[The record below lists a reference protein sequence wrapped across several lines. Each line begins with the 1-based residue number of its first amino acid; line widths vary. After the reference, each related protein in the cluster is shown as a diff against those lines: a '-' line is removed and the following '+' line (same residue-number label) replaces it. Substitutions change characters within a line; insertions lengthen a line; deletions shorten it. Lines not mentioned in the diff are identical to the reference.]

1 MYGKKK
7 RVDFLTGLYQI
18 WSRRWFVYCS
28 HLFSLFFL
36 PVLSSQF
43 SPRSVTCCEM
53 YSSFVWLLIRSHVV
67 NYETNCKWVYLFCF
81 EKPTT
86 TWPERY
92 NKYWIYTI
100 TTWHDDM
107 LSKPDSICALT
118 LSLNSLEKSQLNK
131 TVGLELTVPNSKLF
145 FCCCC
150 CS

>member
-1 MYGKKK
+1 MAKKK
-7 RVDFLTGLYQI
+7 GRFLNRFVSNLIETLIRVLLAFIQP
-18 WSRRWFVYCS
+18 
-28 HLFSLFFL
+28 FFL

-67 NYETNCKWVYLFCF
+67 NYETNCKWVCLFCF
-81 EKPTT
+81 EKPAT

-145 FCCCC
+145 CCCCC